1 MQKLYFQILGL
12 YVHYMFT
19 ICQSMNQ
26 IDMHHHILGN
36 NKMKTAERILITALD
51 IFNQQGENNVSSV
64 EIAMEL
70 DISPGNLYYHFKGKE
85 VIVAELFD
93 LYQYQLRAILDAPS
107 KQSEASLSIEDFFYY
122 LYLIIEKNH
131 LFRFLYR
138 NPTDLTEKY
147 PRVAKGFIKLMVA
160 QERCVTELLAQFVIQ
175 NTITASAGQC
185 HQMVEIIGLVFSQA
199 GNYYALK
206 GHDINNDEY
215 LYNSLSA
222 ILFALLPYINI
233 EPGELLRLQK
243 AIVNRE
249 FSNED

>member
-70 DISPGNLYYHFKGKE
+70 NISPGNLYYHFKGKE

-93 LYQYQLRAILDAPS
+93 LYQ
-107 KQSEASLSIEDFFYY
+107 
-122 LYLIIEKNH
+122 
-131 LFRFLYR
+131 
-138 NPTDLTEKY
+138 
-147 PRVAKGFIKLMVA
+147 
-160 QERCVTELLAQFVIQ
+160 
-175 NTITASAGQC
+175 
-185 HQMVEIIGLVFSQA
+185 
-199 GNYYALK
+199 
-206 GHDINNDEY
+206 
-215 LYNSLSA
+215 
-222 ILFALLPYINI
+222 
-233 EPGELLRLQK
+233 
-243 AIVNRE
+243 
-249 FSNED
+249 

>member
-1 MQKLYFQILGL
+1 
-12 YVHYMFT
+12 
-19 ICQSMNQ
+19 
-26 IDMHHHILGN
+26 
-36 NKMKTAERILITALD
+36 MKTAQRILITALD

-85 VIVAELFD
+85 VIVGALFD
-93 LYQYQLRAILDAPS
+93 IYQHQLRGIIDAPS
-107 KQSEASLSIEDFFYY
+107 NQTDISLSIEEFFYY

-138 NPTDLTEKY
+138 NPTDLTDKY
-147 PRVAKGFIKLMVA
+147 PVVAKGFIKLMAA

-175 NTITASAGQC
+175 GTITASAGQC
-185 HQMVEIIGLVFSQA
+185 NQMVEIIGLVFSQA

-206 GHDINNDEY
+206 GHDINDDEY
-215 LYNSLSA
+215 LYKSLSA

-233 EPGELLRLQK
+233 EPGELHHLQE
-243 AIVNRE
+243 AIVNHE
-249 FSNED
+249 FSNQA

>member
-1 MQKLYFQILGL
+1 
-12 YVHYMFT
+12 
-19 ICQSMNQ
+19 
-26 IDMHHHILGN
+26 
-36 NKMKTAERILITALD
+36 MKTAERILVTALD

-85 VIVAELFD
+85 IIVSALFD
-93 LYQYQLRAILDAPS
+93 LYQHQLRAILDAPS
-107 KQSEASLSIEDFFYY
+107 KTTNAPSNHSETSLNIEDFFYY

-147 PRVAKGFIKLMVA
+147 PSVAKGFMKLMTA
-160 QERCVTELLAQFVIQ
+160 QERCVTELLAQFVVQ

-185 HQMVEIIGLVFSQA
+185 HQIVEIIGLVFSQA

-206 GHDINNDEY
+206 GNDINDDEY
-215 LYNSLSA
+215 LYKSLSA

-233 EPGELLRLQK
+233 EQNELHRLQK

-249 FSNED
+249 FSNE

>member
-1 MQKLYFQILGL
+1 
-12 YVHYMFT
+12 
-19 ICQSMNQ
+19 
-26 IDMHHHILGN
+26 
-36 NKMKTAERILITALD
+36 MKTAERILITSLD

-85 VIVAELFD
+85 VIVAALFD
-93 LYQYQLRAILDAPS
+93 LYQVQLRAILDAPNNIIDANS
-107 KQSEASLSIEDFFYY
+107 NNLDAHSHHAETSLSIEDFFYY

-138 NPTDLTEKY
+138 NPTDLTDKY
-147 PRVAKGFIKLMVA
+147 PTVAKGFIKLMTA
-160 QERCVTELLAQFVIQ
+160 QERCVTDLLAQFVIQ

-206 GHDINNDEY
+206 GHDINDDEY
-215 LYNSLSA
+215 LYQSLSA
-222 ILFALLPYINI
+222 ILFALLPYIKI
-233 EPGELLRLQK
+233 EQSELHRLQK

-249 FSNED
+249 FSNEK

>member
-1 MQKLYFQILGL
+1 
-12 YVHYMFT
+12 MF
-19 ICQSMNQ
+19 
-26 IDMHHHILGN
+26 HHIFGN
-36 NKMKTAERILITALD
+36 NKMKTAQRILITALD

-85 VIVAELFD
+85 VIVGALFD
-93 LYQYQLRAILDAPS
+93 LYQEQLRSILDAPS
-107 KQSEASLSIEDFFYY
+107 NQTEMSLSIEDFFYY

-138 NPTDLTEKY
+138 NPTDLTDKY
-147 PRVAKGFIKLMVA
+147 PSVAKGFVKLMVA

-199 GNYYALK
+199 GNYYSLK
-206 GHDINNDEY
+206 GQDINDDVY
-215 LYNSLSA
+215 LYKSLSA

-233 EPGELLRLQK
+233 EAGELHRLQK

-249 FSNED
+249 FSNEE

>member
-1 MQKLYFQILGL
+1 MIQHAPTYFG
-12 YVHYMFT
+12 
-19 ICQSMNQ
+19 
-26 IDMHHHILGN
+26 D
-36 NKMKTAERILITALD
+36 NKMKTAERILVTALD

-64 EIAMEL
+64 EIALEL

-85 VIVAELFD
+85 VIVAALFE
-93 LYQYQLRAILDAPS
+93 LYQEQLSTILDAPS
-107 KQSEASLSIEDFFYY
+107 RQPDTSLSIEDFFYY

-138 NPTDLTEKY
+138 NPTDLTDKY

-175 NTITASAGQC
+175 DTITASAGQC
-185 HQMVEIIGLVFSQA
+185 KQMVEVIGLVFSQA

-206 GHDINNDEY
+206 GQDINGDEY
-215 LYNSLSA
+215 LYKSLSA

-233 EPGELLRLQK
+233 EPGELHRLQE

-249 FSNED
+249 FSTEE

>member
-1 MQKLYFQILGL
+1 MIHPAPSYLG
-12 YVHYMFT
+12 
-19 ICQSMNQ
+19 
-26 IDMHHHILGN
+26 D
-36 NKMKTAERILITALD
+36 NKMKTAERILVTALD

-85 VIVAELFD
+85 VIVAALFD
-93 LYQYQLRAILDAPS
+93 LYQEQLRIILDAPS
-107 KQSEASLSIEDFFYY
+107 NQSEASLSIEDFFYY

-138 NPTDLTEKY
+138 NPSDLTDKY
-147 PRVAKGFIKLMVA
+147 PSVAKGFGKLMAA

-175 NTITASAGQC
+175 DTITASAGQC
-185 HQMVEIIGLVFSQA
+185 NQMVEIIGLVFSQA
-199 GNYYALK
+199 GNYYSLK
-206 GHDINNDEY
+206 GHDMNDDEY
-215 LYNSLSA
+215 LYKSLSA

-233 EPGELLRLQK
+233 EQGELHRLQE

-249 FSNED
+249 FSNEE

>member
-1 MQKLYFQILGL
+1 
-12 YVHYMFT
+12 
-19 ICQSMNQ
+19 
-26 IDMHHHILGN
+26 
-36 NKMKTAERILITALD
+36 MKTAERILVTALD

-85 VIVAELFD
+85 IIVSALFD
-93 LYQYQLRAILDAPS
+93 LYQHQLRAILDAPS
-107 KQSEASLSIEDFFYY
+107 NTTNAPSSHSETSLNIEDFFYY

-147 PRVAKGFIKLMVA
+147 PSVAKGFMKLMTA

-185 HQMVEIIGLVFSQA
+185 HQIVEIIGLVFSQA

-206 GHDINNDEY
+206 GNDINDEEY
-215 LYNSLSA
+215 LYKSLSA

-233 EPGELLRLQK
+233 EPNELHRLQK

-249 FSNED
+249 FSNEQ